1 LRIGL
6 KNDYSKQKEM
16 KWMDVAKT
24 EGEKFYKGNKL
35 AGIRARK
42 ALDQIAK
49 LKVQW
54 RKETSKP

>member
-24 EGEKFYKGNKL
+24 EGEGNKL